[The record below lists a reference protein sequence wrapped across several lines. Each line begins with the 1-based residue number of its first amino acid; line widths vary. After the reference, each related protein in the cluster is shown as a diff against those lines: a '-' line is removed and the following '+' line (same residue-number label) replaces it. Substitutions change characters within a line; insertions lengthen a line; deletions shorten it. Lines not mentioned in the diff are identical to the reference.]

1 MTNCEDEEP
10 AEKMQINLG
19 RGPGGANENCMRK
32 KVDKVP
38 ITGSENIESET
49 LQFVEGFMDHAG
61 PSYSHFGQGT
71 GCVDTSIHSIRQRTR
86 HFSWDP

>member
-38 ITGSENIESET
+38 ITGSENLI
-49 LQFVEGFMDHAG
+49 FHPPMGI
-61 PSYSHFGQGT
+61 PP
-71 GCVDTSIHSIRQRTR
+71 R
-86 HFSWDP
+86 HRE